1 MSDSIQ
7 LTDPEHMHAQSMV
20 HRTASSL
27 FHETSTHVRSAH
39 GSLAAAWQGGGFD
52 ECSLFM
58 QAFADHLM
66 SFGDLHAQVGTNLD
80 SGRAGYGQTE
90 STAAKSL
97 SN

>member
-7 LTDPEHMHAQSMV
+7 LTDPEHMHTQSTV

-27 FHETSTHVRSAH
+27 FHESSAHVRSAH
-39 GSLAAAWQGGGFD
+39 SSLAAAWQGGGFE

-66 SFGDLHAQVGTNLD
+66 SFGDQHDQVGTNLD

-97 SN
+97 SK